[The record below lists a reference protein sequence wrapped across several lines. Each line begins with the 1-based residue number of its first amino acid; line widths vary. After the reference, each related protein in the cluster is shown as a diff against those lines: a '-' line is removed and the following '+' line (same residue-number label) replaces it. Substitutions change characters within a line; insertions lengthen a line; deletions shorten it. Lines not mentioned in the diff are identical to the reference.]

1 MRGSWFD
8 PICTKYKVW
17 GHQLNSRQ
25 SDLGMGAHAITC
37 KENTRYQGC
46 SPIPLFDRD
55 FPSVTLVSII
65 HISSFFPPPGCAWK
79 HGFGTWKLQRVQVG
93 TLSIDNA
100 VYMRWSHIIYGLSGA
115 LLLEKP
121 ILLSRRPKMGQEEGI
136 EGPIIWAS
144 VFSNKK
150 AHSITPLGLNAFLVF
165 NF

>member
-55 FPSVTLVSII
+55 FPSVTL
-65 HISSFFPPPGCAWK
+65 A
-79 HGFGTWKLQRVQVG
+79 
-93 TLSIDNA
+93 SIDNPHQFLFPPSWLCLKA
-100 VYMRWSHIIYGLSGA
+100 WLWDMEVT
-115 LLLEKP
+115 
-121 ILLSRRPKMGQEEGI
+121 
-136 EGPIIWAS
+136 EGPSWDLINRQCSIHEMIAYHIWA
-144 VFSNKK
+144 FW
-150 AHSITPLGLNAFLVF
+150 SITVRETNTIIEKTQNGPRRGNWRPNYLGISF
-165 NF
+165 